1 MVCRLRFSVLVPDD
15 SHLSWLSEVAAL
27 VCFAALVCS
36 GLLDGFAEQAGSVV
50 MALARESVE
59 LLVGLAQD
67 ESHSVALN
75 HSVDRL
81 DCSAEPAE
89 CSAGFHF
96 QVVEC
101 PAEPVWYLADFHFQ
115 MVECPADTV

>member
-1 MVCRLRFSVLVPDD
+1 
-15 SHLSWLSEVAAL
+15 LSWLSEVVAL

-36 GLLDGFAEQAGSVV
+36 GLLNGFAEQAGSVV
-50 MALARESVE
+50 MALGREWVE
-59 LLVGLAQD
+59 LFAGLAKG
-67 ESHSVALN
+67 ESHFGGVE

-96 QVVEC
+96 R
-101 PAEPVWYLADFHFQ
+101 WSSTRLNRSSTWMISIFR
-115 MVECPADTV
+115 

>member
-1 MVCRLRFSVLVPDD
+1 VVCCLPALVPDD
-15 SHLSWLSEVAAL
+15 SHLSWLAEVAAL
-27 VCFAALVCS
+27 VCSVLV
-36 GLLDGFAEQAGSVV
+36 GLLDDVAEQAVV
-50 MALARESVE
+50 MA
-59 LLVGLAQD
+59 LAQD
-67 ESHSVALN
+67 ESHLVVLN

-101 PAEPVWYLADFHFQ
+101 PAE
-115 MVECPADTV
+115 TV

>member
-15 SHLSWLSEVAAL
+15 SHLSWLSEV
-27 VCFAALVCS
+27 VALVCS

-50 MALARESVE
+50 MALAR
-59 LLVGLAQD
+59 G

-96 QVVEC
+96 QIEY
-101 PAEPVWYLADFHFQ
+101 PAEPV
-115 MVECPADTV
+115 